1 MRMTPEP
8 AGLIWQGELPVIVPD
23 WPAPPGVQ
31 AVATTRRGGVSMGR
45 YASLNLGDHV
55 GDDPAAVAE
64 NRRRLKAA
72 LALPAEP
79 HWLGQVHGTRVV
91 RAHGADLAEAD
102 GAWTDRTGVVCTVG
116 MADCLPVLFC
126 DRAGTRVA
134 AAHAGWRGL
143 AAGVLETTV
152 AALAVAP
159 DQLLAWIGPA
169 IGPVVFEVGPEVR
182 AAFLAADAEA
192 VTAFQPGRA
201 GRWQADLVALARQR
215 LRRTGVAHV
224 WGGHWCTASEPEWFF
239 SHRRDGT
246 SGRMAALIWRA

>member
-1 MRMTPEP
+1 MAPAP
-8 AGLIWQGELPVIVPD
+8 AGLVWQGELPVIVPD
-23 WPAPPGVQ
+23 WPAPPGVH
-31 AVATTRRGGVSMGR
+31 AVATTRQGGVSVGP

-79 HWLGQVHGTRVV
+79 RWLRQVHGMRVV
-91 RAHGADLAEAD
+91 RASGSEAIEAD
-102 GAWTDRTGVVCTVG
+102 GAWTDRSGVVCSVG

-143 AAGVLETTV
+143 AAGVLEATV

-169 IGPVVFEVGPEVR
+169 IDAAAFEVGPEVR

-201 GRWQADLVALARQR
+201 GRWQADLVTLARQR
-215 LRRTGVAHV
+215 LRRAGVAQV
-224 WGGHWCTASEPEWFF
+224 WGGHWCTSGEPAWFF